1 ECRGPEAT
9 TDVMVYRS
17 ACHLGRDRGAM
28 RFWNLVGKHFDKV
41 IELVGFGRPER
52 FVRIGATLRVLLDA
66 FAQAAQP
73 DSKFCPL
80 HASHDEFRG
89 AARIEDERA
98 FERNAMTALRARL
111 APHDAELKRMDLF
124 DGG

>member
-1 ECRGPEAT
+1 
-9 TDVMVYRS
+9 
-17 ACHLGRDRGAM
+17 
-28 RFWNLVGKHFDKV
+28 
-41 IELVGFGRPER
+41 
-52 FVRIGATLRVLLDA
+52 RIGATLRVLLDA

-80 HASHDEFRG
+80 HAGHDEFRG

-111 APHDAELKRMDLF
+111 APHDAELKRMDVF
-124 DGG
+124 DGGGTGKHHDRIRNLAHRKTAYKCATQDRLDVVRGVVAHPRIL